1 MTSAVA
7 PKVIEA
13 VQQIRRMRG
22 GSQAHLMRAS
32 DGFFYIVKFQNNP
45 QHVRVLANEFFASR
59 LGRWL
64 GLPVPDVTPIEVSE
78 WLIAHTPDLHV
89 ETAGYQA
96 QCSAGLQLASRFVAD
111 PHQDL
116 VFDYLPESLMIEK
129 THGIA
134 DFPRCLAF
142 DKWTGNAD
150 GRQAVFSKKPRTTHY
165 NVTFID
171 QGYCFNCSE
180 WTFPDLA
187 LQGVFFRN
195 FVYQHVTGW
204 HDFEPTLSRIEQMEY
219 NDIRAMAQGMPEEW
233 YQSDSKAL
241 SRLIYKLY
249 ERRSMVR
256 GLITAFRNSCRNP
269 FPNWAG
275 N

>member
-1 MTSAVA
+1 MTSAVT
-7 PKVIEA
+7 PKVIEG

-64 GLPVPDVTPIEVSE
+64 GLPVPDVAPIEVSE
-78 WLIAHTPDLHV
+78 WLITHTPDLHV

-134 DFPRCLAF
+134 DFPRCLVF

-150 GRQAVFSKKPRTTHY
+150 GRQVVFSKKPRAARY
-165 NVTFID
+165 GVTFID

-219 NDIRAMAQGMPEEW
+219 DDIRAMAQGMPEEW
-233 YQSDSKAL
+233 YQSDSEGL
-241 SRLIYKLY
+241 RRLIYALY
-249 ERRSMVR
+249 ERRSKIR
-256 GLITAFRNSCRNP
+256 DLITAFRNSSRNP

-275 N
+275 T